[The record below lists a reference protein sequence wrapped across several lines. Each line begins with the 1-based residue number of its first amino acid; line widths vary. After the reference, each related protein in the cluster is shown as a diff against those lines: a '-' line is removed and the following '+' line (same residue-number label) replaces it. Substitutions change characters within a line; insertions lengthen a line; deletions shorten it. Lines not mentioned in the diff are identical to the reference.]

1 LDINLIKSYLQT
13 PYLSRYKR
21 GMDRFT
27 YKNAIKSFVPKEIY
41 MRKDKASTTVPN
53 VLVRFLND
61 EKRIFEFLED
71 IKNKKGSEFI
81 DIPLLIN
88 KFYSLKQYAIQKQYK
103 VDFNISALFSSL
115 MILLY
120 LNKSE

>member
-1 LDINLIKSYLQT
+1 
-13 PYLSRYKR
+13 
-21 GMDRFT
+21 
-27 YKNAIKSFVPKEIY
+27 
-41 MRKDKASTTVPN
+41 
-53 VLVRFLND
+53 LND